1 MEESL
6 ADRDILRNWNTLS
19 GAEKGR
25 RNRLAGLACLTQEAE
40 VRGSQEAKGSDG
52 GGRGPLTCP
61 APPPSSALSH

>member
-25 RNRLAGLACLTQEAE
+25 RNWLAGLACLTQEAE
-40 VRGSQEAKGSDG
+40 V
-52 GGRGPLTCP
+52 
-61 APPPSSALSH
+61 